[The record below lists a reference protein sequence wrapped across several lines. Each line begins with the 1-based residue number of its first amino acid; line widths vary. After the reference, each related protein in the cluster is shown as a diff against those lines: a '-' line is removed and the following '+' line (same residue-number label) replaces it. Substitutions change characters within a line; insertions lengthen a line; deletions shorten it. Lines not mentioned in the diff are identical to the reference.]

1 MVERDVLLVFA
12 RAPEEG
18 RVKTRLIPHF
28 GPVMATEIYRELLHM
43 ALAAALWSNW
53 SQVQIWCAA
62 DASHSFFDPY
72 RQEPRI
78 SFHHQCSGDLGRR
91 MAHACAAALRDADHI
106 ALMGTDCPALEHHHL
121 NLVRDRMRGTHD
133 LVMIPALDGGY
144 VLIAMRETCS
154 GIFEGV
160 EWGTGKVAEQTL
172 ARCQEMRLSCLEMP
186 ALRDIDTPEDVRQ
199 WRQGS
204 GFQL

>member
-1 MVERDVLLVFA
+1 MAERDALLVFA

-28 GPVMATEIYRELLHM
+28 GPEMATKLYRELLRT
-43 ALAAALWSNW
+43 ALTAALESNW
-53 SQVQIWCAA
+53 SQIQVWCAA
-62 DASHSFFDPY
+62 DASHGFFDPY
-72 RQEPRI
+72 RQQARI
-78 SFHHQCSGDLGRR
+78 SFHHQCSGDLGQR
-91 MAHACAAALRDADHI
+91 MAHACAAALLDADHI
-106 ALMGTDCPALEHHHL
+106 ALMGTDCPELDHRIL
-121 NLVRDRMRGTHD
+121 NQVQDRLGGIHD

-144 VLIAMRETCS
+144 VLIGMREACP

-160 EWGTGKVAEQTL
+160 EWGTGKVAWQTL
-172 ARCQEMRLSCLEMP
+172 ARCQAMRLCCLEMP